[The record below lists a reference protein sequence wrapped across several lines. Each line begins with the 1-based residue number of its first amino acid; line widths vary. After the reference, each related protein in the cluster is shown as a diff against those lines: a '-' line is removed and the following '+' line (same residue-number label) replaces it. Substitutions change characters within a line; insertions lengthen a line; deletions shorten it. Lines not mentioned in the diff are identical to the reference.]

1 MKLFSIKFLGG
12 AKRIGQNSTLL
23 QFKDEDLLIDAGL
36 NFPEDKTLGVQYR
49 IPDFKKILNTS
60 RVKKI
65 VITHAHEDHIG
76 ALTHLLKLIPGIE
89 IYCSP
94 LAQAFIEKKL
104 SYEPSIKNV
113 KFLPFEKIFIDQFS
127 IYPFGVNHSIP
138 ETTGIFIESEESI
151 TLFISDFKI
160 DNNQPYEKPL
170 NLEILEK
177 FKSKKIRY
185 LLPGS
190 TAIFV
195 HEKTPSE
202 SDLLPGIESI
212 CASSH
217 RRIFVTL
224 FSSHLHRIESFI
236 RSAKK
241 NNRNIY
247 FAGKSLLENTKIGRK
262 FGMISE
268 GNYADLREFPINP
281 NEKALIFCAGCQGDQ
296 RSALSQIVYEKNKVR
311 IEPTDL
317 FVFSSRPIP
326 GTGNDRYI
334 NRLYDM
340 ITDKGG
346 SIITSE
352 DKLIHASGHPSQK
365 DLSMIINAFRPT
377 HLTPV
382 HGDTFYLKRHELF
395 IKENFP
401 EIYCI
406 IVQNFTTI
414 HLDDSGQIT
423 KEQDNIVPFLSI
435 NDGKMVLEQEVL
447 KERSK
452 IAERGLIILHP
463 KNQEIKITM
472 IGIPKELKHHFK
484 KPLYI
489 ENFDLHAFKKRAE
502 QILRTK
508 VEILSLL

>member
-12 AKRIGQNSTLL
+12 AKRIGQNSTLI
-23 QFKDEDLLIDAGL
+23 QFKDEDILIDAGL

-49 IPDFKKILNTS
+49 IPDFKKILNFP
-60 RVKKI
+60 RLKKI
-65 VITHAHEDHIG
+65 IITHPHEDHIG
-76 ALTHLLKLIPGIE
+76 ALTHLLKLIPSIE

-94 LAQAFIEKKL
+94 FSQAFIEKKL

-113 KFLPFEKIFIDQFS
+113 KFLPFEKIFIDQFTL
-127 IYPFGVNHSIP
+127 YPFSVNHSIP
-138 ETTGIFIESEESI
+138 ETNGVFIESEESI
-151 TLFISDFKI
+151 TLFLSDFKI
-160 DNNQPYEKPL
+160 DIHQPYEKPL
-170 NLEILEK
+170 NLELLEK

-202 SDLLPGIESI
+202 NDLLPGIESI
-212 CASSH
+212 CSSSH

-241 NNRNIY
+241 NNRNIF

-262 FGMISE
+262 FGIISE
-268 GNYADLREFPINP
+268 GNYADLREIGINP
-281 NEKALIFCAGCQGDQ
+281 HEKALIFCAGCQGDQ
-296 RSALSQIVYEKNKVR
+296 RSALSQIVYEKNKVK

-340 ITDKGG
+340 ITEKGA

-365 DLSMIINAFRPT
+365 DLSIIIDAFNPT

-406 IVQNFTTI
+406 LAQNFTTI

-423 KEQDNIVPFLSI
+423 KDQEHIVPFLSI

-447 KERSK
+447 KERGK
-452 IAERGLIILHP
+452 IATRGLIVLHQ
-463 KNQEIKITM
+463 KNQEIKIAM
-472 IGIPKELKHHFK
+472 VGIPKELKQYFR
-484 KPLYI
+484 KPLYV
-489 ENFDLHAFKKRAE
+489 ENFDLQSFKKKAE
-502 QILRTK
+502 QILKTK